1 MLKNHLAFLKRGKSP
16 CLLLIFLLLSIIS
29 FGQQK
34 TLISGAVTSETGSP
48 LQGVSV
54 LVRGSEKGTITDDKG
69 QFSLDV
75 PQSGTVV
82 FSIIGY
88 EPKQVTIGK
97 SRIMN
102 VTLTSRTSTLGDVV
116 VIGYG
121 TQKRKD
127 LSGAVTSVNLSKTGE
142 LPIVS
147 VDQMLI

>member
-16 CLLLIFLLLSIIS
+16 SLLLTFLLLYIIS

-34 TLISGAVTSETGSP
+34 ILINGVVTSETGNP
-48 LQGVSV
+48 LQGVSI

-97 SRIMN
+97 SRVMN
-102 VTLTSRTSTLGDVV
+102 VSLTSRSSSLGDVV

-127 LSGAVTSVNLSKTGE
+127 LSGAVTSVNL
-142 LPIVS
+142 
-147 VDQMLI
+147 